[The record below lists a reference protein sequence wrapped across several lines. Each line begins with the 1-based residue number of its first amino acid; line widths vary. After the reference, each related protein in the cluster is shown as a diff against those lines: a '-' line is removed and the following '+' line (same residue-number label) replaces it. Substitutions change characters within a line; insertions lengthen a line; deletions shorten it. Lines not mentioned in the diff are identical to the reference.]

1 MHKMLPQML
10 YLVELTDSR
19 NKKGNYNM
27 IDSFINF
34 ISNCY
39 VLIVLCVIFV
49 ILDFIVAVIFAL
61 FNKAYSSTKARQ
73 GFLKIFSYF
82 AVKLSVS
89 LFAFILNADWM
100 VSTLCYIIIFI
111 EASSI
116 FETIRNYIP
125 ENLYLKITEF
135 LGVFKKGIK

>member
-10 YLVELTDSR
+10 YLVEVTDNR
-19 NKKGNYNM
+19 YKGDYNM
-27 IDSFINF
+27 INSFINF

-49 ILDFIVAVIFAL
+49 ILDFIVAVVFAL
-61 FNKAYSSTKARQ
+61 FNKKYSSTKARQ

-116 FETIRNYIP
+116 FETIKNYIP

>member
-1 MHKMLPQML
+1 MHKMLLQML
-10 YLVELTDSR
+10 YLVEVMDHR
-19 NKKGNYNM
+19 YKGENYNM
-27 IDSFINF
+27 INSFINF

-61 FNKAYSSTKARQ
+61 FNKSYSSTKARQ

-116 FETIRNYIP
+116 FETIKNFIS

>member
-1 MHKMLPQML
+1 
-10 YLVELTDSR
+10 
-19 NKKGNYNM
+19 M
-27 IDSFINF
+27 INSFINF

-100 VSTLCYIIIFI
+100 ISTLCYIIIFI

-116 FETIRNYIP
+116 FETIKNYIP
-125 ENLYLKITEF
+125 ENLYEKITEF

>member
-1 MHKMLPQML
+1 MHNLLPQML
-10 YLVELTDSR
+10 YLVEVTDNR
-19 NKKGNYNM
+19 YKGDYNM
-27 IDSFINF
+27 INSFINF

-61 FNKAYSSTKARQ
+61 FNKSYSSTKARQ

-116 FETIRNYIP
+116 FETIKNYIP
-125 ENLYLKITEF
+125 ENLYL
-135 LGVFKKGIK
+135 

>member
-1 MHKMLPQML
+1 
-10 YLVELTDSR
+10 
-19 NKKGNYNM
+19 M
-27 IDSFINF
+27 INSFINF
-34 ISNCY
+34 ISNSY

-49 ILDFIVAVIFAL
+49 ILDFVVAVIFAL
-61 FNKAYSSTKARQ
+61 CNKTYSSTKARQ

-100 VSTLCYIIIFI
+100 ISTLCYIIIFI

-116 FETIRNYIP
+116 FETIKNYIP

>member
-1 MHKMLPQML
+1 ML

-19 NKKGNYNM
+19 YKGGNCNM
-27 IDSFINF
+27 INSFINF

-49 ILDFIVAVIFAL
+49 ILDFVVAVTFAL
-61 FNKAYSSTKARQ
+61 FNKKYSSTKARQ

-116 FETIRNYIP
+116 FETIKNYIP

>member
-1 MHKMLPQML
+1 MHNLLPQML
-10 YLVELTDSR
+10 YLVEVPDNR
-19 NKKGNYNM
+19 YKGDYNM
-27 IDSFINF
+27 INSFINF

-49 ILDFIVAVIFAL
+49 ILDFIVAVVFAL
-61 FNKAYSSTKARQ
+61 FNKKYSSTKARQ

-116 FETIRNYIP
+116 FETIKNYIP